1 MLYHLAVP
9 LTQLGCRGCWSAWS
23 QRQCPPSW
31 PGCLHL
37 TRLVL
42 SMAQIG
48 RIMQQFELELGAIL
62 VDAGDAGTSAPPV
75 HVDMDLY
82 ICSAW

>member
-1 MLYHLAVP
+1 
-9 LTQLGCRGCWSAWS
+9 
-23 QRQCPPSW
+23 
-31 PGCLHL
+31 LHL

-75 HVDMDLY
+75 HVRHRSVYLF
-82 ICSAW
+82 CLVTFLGPHLVTSCTQAAR